1 MGENATGSL
10 TSLTYHGKEML
21 AHPADFPLQPVTQA
35 FRAPTDNDKSFGNW
49 LAKDWSLHQMD
60 NPRISLDSFK
70 HEVREDGAVIVRVQ
84 TRNRYKEGMIV
95 TKFLYTILSDGTID
109 LKLLSNRREFCPNYP
124 VWE

>member
-1 MGENATGSL
+1 
-10 TSLTYHGKEML
+10 ML

-70 HEVREDGAVIVRVQ
+70 HESVRTERS
-84 TRNRYKEGMIV
+84 
-95 TKFLYTILSDGTID
+95 LSGFKPGIAI
-109 LKLLSNRREFCPNYP
+109 KK
-124 VWE
+124 V